1 MPPQTLNQSVLPR
14 LRAFFK
20 LERGEEFPALIL
32 FLSLTVALASFVF
45 AKAVRD
51 ALFLDRFRADA
62 LPYVYIGVALSIG
75 AVVSVYVRLA
85 ARVSQLRLIS
95 ATLVFFMLN
104 VVAVWWGVRRDWAP
118 MAAVFYIWTSLF
130 GIILTVQV
138 WTLASSLLNARQ
150 ARRLFPLVGSG
161 GILGATLG
169 GLLAAAL
176 VKSLGTENLILVLLL
191 LLGVSLC
198 LAQVAGRCFCPAGQI
213 PCSAGI
219 PPRRLNIFRVLR
231 MTFAS
236 PYLRLI
242 ALLLAIAAVV
252 TLNVDFQFK
261 VIAQEAMQDEDS
273 LTRFFGSFH
282 AYVGA
287 AAFLLQIL
295 IGPRVFEKH
304 GLRLTLLVLPVALLA
319 GTTLLLA
326 YPLALVS
333 GILLKGSE
341 GTLRHSIDRA
351 TIEALYVPIPE
362 SVKSQVKAV
371 IDMVLQRFADGLGGL
386 LLLAM
391 TAGLGFGLRGL
402 AVFNALLIGAWIWTA
417 MRTRKQYVAAVRSTL
432 AERQIVPESALRSA
446 FRDPESLQT
455 LRDMMND
462 PDEEVVLYAM
472 EVALAVGRRDWLS
485 KKLLD
490 HPSRNVR
497 LRAIEEIPLTADD
510 LLARLRDEPDIQVRA
525 KAMGRACRVNR
536 PESPLAAVYE
546 QLAVP
551 DLRLR
556 LAALSCLAQQVSEAE
571 AAPLRRYLLSVT
583 ADLPEDSIRW
593 KDVAEA
599 LGEIRHAAA
608 LDLHLKLLHHP
619 NPEVRLEA
627 VRSAGRAGHRALV
640 PFLIRMLSDRRLASP
655 AERAL
660 QEYGP
665 RILGTLGDVLRDPA
679 EPMEVRRAI
688 PGVLAGIPHQ
698 GAVDLLV
705 EALEQPDGALRFHSL
720 RALNKLRVRD
730 ESFRF
735 DRALLARRIQEEA
748 EKAQA
753 HRRALAALYPQATGD
768 LLEQLLREKLLQ
780 ARERVFRLLG
790 LILPPSSAHAAYNAL
805 LGDDRA
811 RRASAAE
818 YLDNALPEELRQC
831 VLPLAETR
839 PLPTSESARKILE
852 SFLHGSDLL
861 LAECAADAIRK
872 NRWPEF
878 PAADLA
884 AFARERK
891 TAMSD
896 TTPFEPL
903 ISESAA
909 EPPRMTA
916 LQKAEFLRRF
926 EPFSHARVE
935 ELLRLATIAKEV
947 PFAPGDVLFLEG
959 ERADAIYLIV
969 EGEVETS
976 GLGLREKFRLGP
988 GTPVGGLAVLARD
1001 PQPLT
1006 ARAVTEGFVLKLDAE
1021 ELYDIL
1027 AHNVEIVFGIFR
1039 MLVRKIGADP
1049 RTWAG
1054 APVEARESKV

>member
-1 MPPQTLNQSVLPR
+1 MPR

-20 LERGEEFPALIL
+20 LERGEEFPVLLL
-32 FLSLTVALASFVF
+32 FLSLTIALANFVV

-62 LPYVYIGVALSIG
+62 LPYVYVAVALSIG
-75 AVVSVYVRLA
+75 AVVSVYIRLA

-95 ATLVFFMLN
+95 ATLVFFMTN
-104 VVAVWWGVRRDWAP
+104 VVVIWWGVRRGWAP
-118 MAAVFYIWTSLF
+118 MAAVFYVWTSLF

-169 GLLAAAL
+169 GLLAALL

-191 LLGVSLC
+191 LLGVSLG
-198 LAQVAGRCFCPAGQI
+198 LAQVVGRCFCPAGLV

-219 PPRRLNIFRVLR
+219 PPRKLNILRVLR

-252 TLNVDFQFK
+252 TLTVDFQFK
-261 VIAQEAMQDEDS
+261 LIAQDAIEGKDS

-319 GTTLLLA
+319 GTAVLLA
-326 YPLALVS
+326 FPLSLLS

-341 GTLRHSIDRA
+341 GTLRHSIDRS

-362 SVKSQVKAV
+362 SVKTQVKAV
-371 IDMVLQRFADGLGGL
+371 IDMVLQRLADGLGGV

-391 TAGLGFGLRGL
+391 TAGLGLGLRGL
-402 AVFNALLIGAWIWTA
+402 ALFNALLIGAWIWTA
-417 MRTRKQYVAAVRSTL
+417 TRTRKQYVAAVRSTL

-455 LRDMMND
+455 LRAMMND
-462 PDEEVVLYAM
+462 ADEEVVLYAM
-472 EVALAVGRRDWLS
+472 EVALAVGRRDLLS
-485 KKLLD
+485 KRLLD

-510 LLARLRDEPDIQVRA
+510 LLAKLRDEPDIQVRA
-525 KAMGRACRVNR
+525 KAMGRACRVTR

-556 LAALSCLAQQVSEAE
+556 LAALSCLAQQVPESEAK
-571 AAPLRRYLLSVT
+571 PLRRYLSSVT
-583 ADLPEDSIRW
+583 GDLPEDSVRW

-599 LGEIRHAAA
+599 LGEIHHPAAV
-608 LDLHLKLLHHP
+608 DLHLKLLHHP

-627 VRSAGRAGHRALV
+627 VRGAGRAGHRALV
-640 PFLIRMLSDRRLASP
+640 PFLIRMLSDRRLAIP

-698 GAVDLLV
+698 GSVDLLLQ
-705 EALEQPDGALRFHSL
+705 ALEEPDGALRFQAL
-720 RALNKLRVRD
+720 RALNKLRLR
-730 ESFRF
+730 EEGFRF
-735 DRALLARRIQEEA
+735 DRPLLTRRIQEEA
-748 EKAQA
+748 AKALAYQ
-753 HRRALAALYPQATGD
+753 RALVCLYPEATRD
-768 LLEQLLREKLLQ
+768 LLEQLLREKVRQ
-780 ARERVFRLLG
+780 ARERVFRLVG
-790 LILPPSSAHAAYNAL
+790 LILPPATAHAASNAL
-805 LGDDRA
+805 LGDDRD

-818 YLDNALPEELRQC
+818 YLDNALPEELRRS
-831 VLPLAETR
+831 VLPLAEGR
-839 PLPTSESARKILE
+839 PVVASESARKILE
-852 SFLHGSDLL
+852 NCLRNGDAL
-861 LAECAADAIRK
+861 LAECARDAIGK
-872 NRWPEF
+872 DRWPEF
-878 PAADLA
+878 PAAELP

-891 TAMSD
+891 TAMSE

-903 ISESAA
+903 ISEGAA
-909 EPPRMTA
+909 APGRMTA

-926 EPFSHARVE
+926 EPFSHATVE

-947 PFAPGDVLFLEG
+947 PFAPGDVLLLEG
-959 ERADAIYLIV
+959 ERAEALYLIV
-969 EGEVETS
+969 EGEVEAS
-976 GLGLREKFRLGP
+976 RLGQREKFTVGR
-988 GTPVGGLAVLARD
+988 GTPVGGFAVLARD
-1001 PQPLT
+1001 PQPFT
-1006 ARAVTEGFVLKLDAE
+1006 VRAVTEGFVLKLDAE
-1021 ELYDIL
+1021 ELYDML
-1027 AHNVEIVFGIFR
+1027 SHNVEIVFSIFR

-1049 RTWAG
+1049 RTWTSI
-1054 APVEARESKV
+1054 PVEARETKG